1 MQNPLIVILSRAK
14 DPEVRA
20 NPAGFFAQ
28 LRMTGSESDGLS
40 ARLSSQGI
48 LQTRPGKG
56 RSEIP
61 QFQNTYAG
69 MLAGGSAREISSQ
82 GAGFACAADPR
93 IYGVDTMRNAILHP
107 KSRHASVPKSIGV
120 PMGKVFK
127 SGNSAALRLP
137 AGLKV
142 PVGKTFALTPTA
154 SGFVATDPVELA
166 KRRKGLSALF
176 GSAPDFP
183 SRES

>member
-1 MQNPLIVILSRAK
+1 VKSDEDTPTPTQKSCIAVRNTYTGPLSEI
-14 DPEVRA
+14 
-20 NPAGFFAQ
+20 AGKYPIAHS
-28 LRMTGSESDGLS
+28 LWDGCES
-40 ARLSSQGI
+40 I

-61 QFQNTYAG
+61 QFQNTYTG
-69 MLAGGSAREISSQ
+69 MLAGGSAREIFSQ

-93 IYGVDTMRNAILHP
+93 IYGVDTMRNAILHS
-107 KSRHASVPKSIGV
+107 KSRHASVPKSISV